1 MEIVTGYRGT
11 PHITSNAMQAFNQCL
26 VGQGNFV
33 FEVGNSFAAQLLD
46 ANTVQVSSGEGMIQG
61 VHFRIEPGEV
71 ETLNIAN
78 GTVGTV
84 RIDLICARY
93 TKNATTGIEDVSLI
107 VLQGPEGT
115 TYADYPALQQGDI
128 LEGDTPV
135 DFPMYQ
141 VNLDGI
147 TPRLTT
153 LFGIAGSRSYVGMI
167 IQSTTLDTEFKVKA
181 QYGGETWIQHY
192 GYFLHGAS
200 SGVTANSAA
209 ADGGEANHTL
219 SVDEIPSHRHDL
231 IRELQPQ
238 SYNYGCVE
246 TSGSISNSSVGG
258 SGATRYTDYTGGGQ
272 AHNNMPPYKQI
283 YIWERTE

>member
-1 MEIVTGYRGT
+1 MEIVTGYKGL

-115 TYADYPALQQGDI
+115 TYADYPELQRGNI

-135 DFPMYQ
+135 DFPMFQ
-141 VNLDGI
+141 INLDGI

-192 GYFLHGAS
+192 GYFLLGARD
-200 SGVTANSAA
+200 GVTADNNIK
-209 ADGGEANHTL
+209 DGGEDTHKLTAA
-219 SVDEIPSHRHDL
+219 EMPEHRHGTGLDGYGTL
-231 IRELQPQ
+231 TGSAMVWQMSNTRGVYESGFNIIENAGGNQP
-238 SYNYGCVE
+238 
-246 TSGSISNSSVGG
+246 
-258 SGATRYTDYTGGGQ
+258 
-272 AHNNMPPYKQI
+272 HNNMPPYKQI

>member
-1 MEIVTGYRGT
+1 MKIVTGYRGT

-33 FEVGNSFAAQLLD
+33 FEVGNSFTAQLLD

-61 VHFRIEPGEV
+61 VHFRIEPSEV

-78 GTVGTV
+78 GTVGTK

-107 VLQGPEGT
+107 VIQGPEGT
-115 TYADYPALQQGDI
+115 AYADYPTWQQGNI

-135 DFPMYQ
+135 DFPLFE
-141 VNLDGI
+141 VDLDGI

-153 LFGIAGSRSYVGMI
+153 LFSIAGSRSYVGMVI
-167 IQSTTLDTEFKVKA
+167 HSTTLDTEAKVKA
-181 QYGGETWIQHY
+181 HYGGETWIPHY
-192 GYFLHGAS
+192 GYFLLGARD
-200 SGVTANSAA
+200 GVKADHNIK
-209 ADGGEANHTL
+209 DGGEDTHTL
-219 SVDEIPSHRHDL
+219 TAEEMPSHRHGL

-246 TSGSISNSSVGG
+246 ASGSITNSSVGG
-258 SGATRYTDYTGGGQ
+258 SGATQYTDYAGGGQ
-272 AHNNMPPYKQI
+272 PHNNMPPYKQI

>member
-1 MEIVTGYRGT
+1 MNIVTGYRGT

-84 RIDLICARY
+84 RTDLICARY

-115 TYADYPALQQGDI
+115 QYADYPALQRGNI

-135 DFPMYQ
+135 DFPMFQ
-141 VNLDGI
+141 INLDGI
-147 TPRLTT
+147 TPILTT

-192 GYFLHGAS
+192 GYFFLGARD
-200 SGVTANSAA
+200 GVTADHNIK
-209 ADGGEANHTL
+209 DGGEDTHTL
-219 SVDEIPSHRHDL
+219 TVSEMPSHSHKVSSGWEDAAGIDRLVYSAKNGSYQDYGVGSVQF
-231 IRELQPQ
+231 IENSGGNQP
-238 SYNYGCVE
+238 
-246 TSGSISNSSVGG
+246 
-258 SGATRYTDYTGGGQ
+258 
-272 AHNNMPPYKQI
+272 HNNMPPYKQI

>member
-115 TYADYPALQQGDI
+115 TYADYPALQRGDI

-141 VNLDGI
+141 VNIDGI

-167 IQSTTLDTEFKVKA
+167 IQSTTLDTEAKVKA

-192 GYFLHGAS
+192 GYFLYSAS
-200 SGVTANSAA
+200 SGVVANSAA

-219 SVDEIPSHRHDL
+219 TVEEMPSHKHGL
-231 IRELQPQ
+231 FLEYGTSPS
-238 SYNYGCVE
+238 SYDYPTPLSQYNQLGPYGPYSDRMAE
-246 TSGSISNSSVGG
+246 
-258 SGATRYTDYTGGGQ
+258 TGGGQ
-272 AHNNMPPYKQI
+272 AHNNMPPYKNV

>member
-1 MEIVTGYRGT
+1 MNIVTGYRGT

-84 RIDLICARY
+84 RTDLICARY

-115 TYADYPALQQGDI
+115 TYADYPELQRGNI

-135 DFPMYQ
+135 DFPMFQ

-147 TPRLTT
+147 TPRLFT
-153 LFGIAGSRSYVGMI
+153 LFGIAGSRSYVGMVV
-167 IQSTTLDTEFKVKA
+167 QSTTLDTEFKVKA

-192 GYFLHGAS
+192 GYFLLGARD
-200 SGVTANSAA
+200 GVTADNNIK
-209 ADGGEANHTL
+209 DGGEDTHTL
-219 SVDEIPSHRHDL
+219 TVAEMPSHSHKVSSGWEDAAGIDRLVYSAKNGGYQD
-231 IRELQPQ
+231 
-238 SYNYGCVE
+238 YGVGSVQFIE
-246 TSGSISNSSVGG
+246 NSGSN
-258 SGATRYTDYTGGGQ
+258 Q
-272 AHNNMPPYKQI
+272 PHNNMPPYKQI

>member
-115 TYADYPALQQGDI
+115 TYADYPALQRGDI

-153 LFGIAGSRSYVGMI
+153 LFGFAGSRSYVGMI

-181 QYGGETWIQHY
+181 QYGGTTWIQHS
-192 GYFLHGAS
+192 GYFLYGAT
-200 SGVTANSAA
+200 SGVVAGSTSS
-209 ADGGEANHTL
+209 DGGESTHTL
-219 SVDEIPSHRHDL
+219 TIDEMPSHGHDIQPTIQINDQSGTQWRIDL
-231 IRELQPQ
+231 SGFDGDTTRILQA
-238 SYNYGCVE
+238 
-246 TSGSISNSSVGG
+246 SN
-258 SGATRYTDYTGGGQ
+258 TGGGQ
-272 AHNNMPPYKQI
+272 AHNNMPPYKNV